1 MEAIAIDA
9 RAIIP
14 VKCYPVVV
22 VVIGDDFF
30 LVLSAISPRIDCCS
44 LEQIKNNYRPYRR
57 GFLALFFS
65 VTLPQ

>member
-22 VVIGDDFF
+22 VVVIGDDFF
-30 LVLSAISPRIDCCS
+30 QVLSAISPRTDCC
-44 LEQIKNNYRPYRR
+44 
-57 GFLALFFS
+57 FLDARS
-65 VTLPQ
+65 NKT

>member
-30 LVLSAISPRIDCCS
+30 LVLSAISPRTNNCCS
-44 LEQIKNNYRPYRR
+44 LEQIKINYRPYHR
-57 GFLALFFS
+57 GFL
-65 VTLPQ
+65 T